1 MEQYLNIKDFE
12 NYSIS
17 NFGNVKN
24 NLTGRIL
31 KTSFGGD
38 GYKIVSL
45 SKNGKKKN
53 VKIHKLVSEHFLLN
67 PENKLCVDHIDNDKT
82 NNNFSNLR
90 FATHQENSRNRSIS
104 SRNKSGVKGVCFD
117 KPSQKWRA
125 QIGINNKLVHIGL
138 FETLEEA
145 QIARQA
151 RANLEFGEYINLI
164 EEIKTKIIILEN
176 LFLENF

>member
-53 VKIHKLVSEHFLLN
+53 VKIHQLVAKYFLLN
-67 PENKLCVDHIDNDKT
+67 PENKLCIDHIDNDKL

-90 FATHQENSRNRSIS
+90 YATHIENCRNRSIS
-104 SRNKSGVKGVCFD
+104 SRNTSGIKGVYFH
-117 KPSQKWRA
+117 KPSQKWMA
-125 QIGINNKLVHIGL
+125 YIGINKKLINIGY
-138 FETLEEA
+138 FDTLEEA
-145 QIARQA
+145 KTARQA